1 MRARVLI
8 LCTGNSC
15 RSQMAEAF
23 LKSFDPALEVSSAG
37 TKPAERVHPLAVKV
51 MQELNIDIA
60 ANRPKNV
67 DAFIRDSF
75 DYVFTVCDN
84 AKETCPIF
92 LGKVQHRVH
101 IGFDDPAEAKGS
113 PEEVLAE
120 FRRVR
125 DEIRIGFYKFY
136 KSELL

>member
-1 MRARVLI
+1 
-8 LCTGNSC
+8 
-15 RSQMAEAF
+15 MAEAF
-23 LKSFDPALEVSSAG
+23 LKSFDPAIEVSSAG
-37 TKPAERVHPLAVKV
+37 TKPSERVHPLAVKV
-51 MQELNIDIA
+51 MKELSIDIA

-84 AKETCPIF
+84 AKETCPMF

-113 PEEVLAE
+113 PEEVLTE

-125 DEIRIGFYKFY
+125 DEIRNGFHEFY